1 MTLIVLRIKTFF
13 FIFLIVDIGKDCRQ
27 SPKELSEAPDYICL
41 SWRSGTVW
49 QIYDHI
55 CVTFLCS
62 LISIV
67 PMDYCFLS
75 IIVQYQENKREFEV

>member
-13 FIFLIVDIGKDCRQ
+13 IFLIVGIRKDCRQ

-41 SWRSGTVW
+41 RWRRGTLW
-49 QIYDHI
+49 QIYDI
-55 CVTFLCS
+55 CVIFLCS

-75 IIVQYQENKREFEV
+75 IIVQYQGNKREFKI

>member
-13 FIFLIVDIGKDCRQ
+13 FIVLIVDIRKDCRQ

-41 SWRSGTVW
+41 SWRRGTMW
-49 QIYDHI
+49 QMYDHI
-55 CVTFLCS
+55 CVIFLCS

-75 IIVQYQENKREFEV
+75 IIVKYQENKREFEV